1 MGVLRSIGSTGQ
13 NILKTIQDNGLT
25 NVGVSTRTNARG
37 ILVSNTSG
45 NTVTVSIVGAYVWGV
60 SIA

>member
-25 NVGVSTRTNARG
+25 NVGVSIRTNARG
-37 ILVSNTSG
+37 ILVSNNSG